1 MFAWPAAQ
9 NASFYLVSFIRD
21 GKKVF
26 EKRVTEPRL
35 TLPGSFRFTAGNYR
49 WTVVPATGTAGN
61 PQYAPA
67 IIDSK
72 FVVA

>member
-1 MFAWPAAQ
+1 VFAWPAAP
-9 NASFYLVSFIRD
+9 NASFYLVSFMRD

-26 EKRVTEPRL
+26 EKRVTQPRL

-49 WTVVPATGTAGN
+49 WIVVPASGSAGN